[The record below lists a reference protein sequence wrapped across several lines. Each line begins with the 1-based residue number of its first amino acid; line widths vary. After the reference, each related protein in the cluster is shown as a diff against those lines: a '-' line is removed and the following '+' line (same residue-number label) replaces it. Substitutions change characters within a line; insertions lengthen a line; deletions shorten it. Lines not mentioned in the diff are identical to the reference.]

1 MEQYLEHG
9 RLSQNLNIEFSLN
22 FPDGKMGK
30 RVTYCASLDEFLDAK
45 FGISHET
52 QEKISKSL
60 NSMECKLA
68 NKSDC
73 VAVIRNADSIQRV
86 TAVFFQKRH
95 VRTAEWGTMLE
106 LQSAVGCHVR
116 TAQWGTMLELH
127 SGVGCAIFELY
138 RFTFKKAE

>member
-1 MEQYLEHG
+1 
-9 RLSQNLNIEFSLN
+9 
-22 FPDGKMGK
+22 MGK
-30 RVTYCASLDEFLDAK
+30 RVTYCASLDEFLDSK
-45 FGISHET
+45 FEISHET

-73 VAVIRNADSIQRV
+73 VAVIRNTDSIQRV
-86 TAVFFQKRH
+86 TVVFFQKRH

-116 TAQWGTMLELH
+116 TAQWSTMLQLHSWCHVRSVQWGTMLELH
-127 SGVGCAIFELY
+127 SGVGCAILELY